1 MVGAQQFLWC
11 TAVENVPQLPRD
23 VETILDGHV
32 HSLSSLS
39 GVGVAGVASEEYT
52 RGVVD
57 IVESINQAVAHFV
70 DRVPGDFFHVD
81 GVRRVD
87 FIRLLDDLFHGGLAN
102 IVVIIFG
109 HFAEIDVHPG
119 QVSTFAWNM

>member
-1 MVGAQQFLWC
+1 ARGRGCSRERRPLAVEVDEILRGWLAPAVGGAQQFLWC

-87 FIRLLDDLFHGGLAN
+87 FIRL
-102 IVVIIFG
+102 
-109 HFAEIDVHPG
+109 
-119 QVSTFAWNM
+119 